1 VSLQVGIADRIEAFV
16 QTAFDVDPHDNGFDR
31 TVDLFELGYID
42 SVGFA
47 ELLAFFAEEFG
58 VDVPE
63 EELLSENFARIDGM
77 ARIVSRLTGADPG
90 RAPVAKEDHDVE
102 AFS

>member
-1 VSLQVGIADRIEAFV
+1 VNPNVGIADRIESFIR
-16 QTAFDVDPHDNGFDR
+16 TEFDVSPSDNGFGR

-47 ELLAFFAEEFG
+47 ELLAFLAEEFG

-63 EELLSENFARIDGM
+63 DELLSESFARIDGM
-77 ARIVSRLTGADPG
+77 ASIVHRLTGADPH
-90 RAPVAKEDHDVE
+90 RVPMPDEEHAL
-102 AFS
+102 

>member
-1 VSLQVGIADRIEAFV
+1 MTTHATIANRIEGFV
-16 QTAFDVDPHDNGFDR
+16 RTQFEIDPSDDGFDQ
-31 TVDLFELGYID
+31 TVDLFELGYVD

-63 EELLSENFARIDGM
+63 DDLISEDFVNIDGM
-77 ARIVSRLTGADPG
+77 ARIVSRLAVD
-90 RAPVAKEDHDVE
+90 AE
-102 AFS
+102 ARSA